1 MGILRVGDDLAQAG
15 YKFKGTYAGVNP
27 SVINSLNSSTL
38 ARILS
43 NATQTNPREMAKIF
57 GKMDDANLEKI
68 VKNMKSDDYAK
79 MMQSLDAGG
88 SKGRAMATKMR
99 GLNKGD
105 DVGTA
110 YRQGADAAQNPRG
123 ADDVR
128 NIDNTASRKEFW
140 STVRSGAYIG
150 AGAGLLMWID
160 KKFEDADEEYKD
172 CMAGC
177 VPENWDEYDSG
188 TLKKSELKYSSLDSL
203 NNRGLAP
210 IDNQPYC
217 KAKIKDCGEFC
228 SDKCEKETEVDL
240 PGDNLF
246 REGPRYLG
254 GLFGDGLGG
263 LFGGLG
269 AGLGLGQGGLG
280 GTVSSGLSAMSFF
293 MIIIMAVMSTQK

>member
-1 MGILRVGDDLAQAG
+1 MVVRTLASSLKRAG
-15 YKFKGTYAGVNP
+15 YTAPKGIDIAN
-27 SVINSLNSSTL
+27 ISTKNL
-38 ARILS
+38 AKILS
-43 NATQTNPREMAKIF
+43 AAVVTNPRKMADVF
-57 GKMDDANLEKI
+57 GNMNDANLQKI
-68 VKNMKSDDYAK
+68 MKNMKSDDYAK
-79 MMQSLDAGG
+79 MMGKLDDVDPAL
-88 SKGRAMATKMR
+88 ATKMR
-99 GLNKGD
+99 DLDKGD
-105 DVGTA
+105 DVATA
-110 YRQGADAAQNPRG
+110 YRKGADAAQNPRG

-217 KAKIKDCGEFC
+217 TAKIKDCGEFC
-228 SDKCEKETEVDL
+228 NDKCEKETEVDL

-254 GLFGDGLGG
+254 RLAGDGLGG
-263 LFGGLG
+263 LFRGLG
-269 AGLGLGQGGLG
+269 AGAGLGGDGLG

>member
-1 MGILRVGDDLAQAG
+1 
-15 YKFKGTYAGVNP
+15 
-27 SVINSLNSSTL
+27 
-38 ARILS
+38 
-43 NATQTNPREMAKIF
+43 MADVF
-57 GKMDDANLEKI
+57 GKMNDANLQKI
-68 VKNMKSDDYAK
+68 MKNMGDDDYAK
-79 MMQSLDAGG
+79 MLGKLDNVDPAL
-88 SKGRAMATKMR
+88 ATKMR
-99 GLNKGD
+99 GLDNGD
-105 DVGTA
+105 DVATA
-110 YRQGADAAQNPRG
+110 YRKGADARQNPRG

-217 KAKIKDCGEFC
+217 TAKIKDCGEFC
-228 SDKCEKETEVDL
+228 NDKCEKETEVDL

-254 GLFGDGLGG
+254 RLAGDGLGG
-263 LFGGLG
+263 LFRGLG
-269 AGLGLGQGGLG
+269 AGAGLGGDGLG

>member
-1 MGILRVGDDLAQAG
+1 MSVLRLGDDLAQAG
-15 YKFKGTYAGVNP
+15 YKFKGSYAGINP
-27 SVINSLNSSTL
+27 NAIKTSNL
-38 ARILS
+38 AKILS
-43 NATQTNPREMAKIF
+43 NATQSNPQDMAKIF

-79 MMQSLDAGG
+79 MLRSLDGAGG
-88 SKGRAMATKMR
+88 DGPAMATKLR

-105 DVGTA
+105 DVATA
-110 YRQGADAAQNPRG
+110 YRKGAD
-123 ADDVR
+123 DDVR

-188 TLKKSELKYSSLDSL
+188 TLKKNELKYSSLDSL

-217 KAKIKDCGEFC
+217 TAKIKDCGEFC
-228 SDKCEKETEVDL
+228 NDKCEKETEVDL
-240 PGDNLF
+240 PGDDLF
-246 REGPRYLG
+246 RQGPRYLG
-254 GLFGDGLGG
+254 RLAGDTFGG
-263 LFGGLG
+263 LFGGLFEG
-269 AGLGLGQGGLG
+269 TGLDTSMVGFA
-280 GTVSSGLSAMSFF
+280 SSASSLMMMMLLMF
-293 MIIIMAVMSTQK
+293 MLLK

>member
-1 MGILRVGDDLAQAG
+1 MGVRTLASSLKRAG
-15 YKFKGTYAGVNP
+15 YTAPKGIDIAN
-27 SVINSLNSSTL
+27 ISTKNL
-38 ARILS
+38 AKILS
-43 NATQTNPREMAKIF
+43 AAVVTNPREMAKVF
-57 GKMDDANLEKI
+57 GRMEDANLQKI
-68 VKNMKSDDYAK
+68 MKNMKSDDYAK
-79 MMQSLDAGG
+79 MMGKLDDVDPAL
-88 SKGRAMATKMR
+88 ATKMR
-99 GLNKGD
+99 GLDKGD

-110 YRQGADAAQNPRG
+110 YRKGADAAQNPRG

-228 SDKCEKETEVDL
+228 NDKCEKETEVDL

-254 GLFGDGLGG
+254 GLAGDGLGG

>member
-1 MGILRVGDDLAQAG
+1 MGVRTLASSLKRAG
-15 YKFKGTYAGVNP
+15 YTAPKGIDIAN
-27 SVINSLNSSTL
+27 ISTKNL
-38 ARILS
+38 AKILS
-43 NATQTNPREMAKIF
+43 AAVVTNPREMAKVF
-57 GKMDDANLEKI
+57 GRMEDANLQKI
-68 VKNMKSDDYAK
+68 MKNMKSDDYAK
-79 MMQSLDAGG
+79 MMGKLDDVDPAL
-88 SKGRAMATKMR
+88 ATKMR
-99 GLNKGD
+99 GLDKGD

-110 YRQGADAAQNPRG
+110 YRKGADAAQNPRG

-128 NIDNTASRKEFW
+128 NIDNTAARKEFW

-217 KAKIKDCGEFC
+217 TAKIKDCGEFC
-228 SDKCEKETEVDL
+228 NDKCEKETEVDL

-246 REGPRYLG
+246 RQGPRYLG
-254 GLFGDGLGG
+254 RLAGDGLGG

-269 AGLGLGQGGLG
+269 AGLGLGGDGLG